1 MSLNNKYTSNPY
13 NPTFGTPPS
22 SYIHRY
28 DEESRILNE
37 FCAQDAP
44 PMSYMILGARGM
56 GKTVLMHELANRFE
70 SFAEWVVVRMNPNMD
85 LTDSLMRK
93 LSGHKKVS
101 PIIKSAKINLSFF
114 SLSLDMKSEQI
125 KDAEDAITE
134 ILKGMQKNGKK
145 LLIIIDEATNTDS
158 MKKFASTYQNLI
170 GQKLPV
176 YLLMTGLYENINSLK
191 NEKNLTFLYR
201 MPRIQLSSLNI
212 REISENYKDVFLLND
227 KDALKMARYTKG
239 YSYAFQ
245 LLGKLSWDKNGDY
258 ESILDAYR
266 RDLYEM
272 VYDKIWDEM
281 SDKDRA
287 LAYSIAISED
297 NTTKSVR
304 KTLGWKTNELSPYK
318 DRLTKKGVID
328 SPEYGRME
336 ISLPYFKGYIIEHH
350 GELFGSDDMPEDL

>member
-1 MSLNNKYTSNPY
+1 MSINEKYTSNPY
-13 NPTFGTPPS
+13 NPTFGTPPT

-28 DEESRILNE
+28 DEEGRILNE
-37 FCAQDAP
+37 FCAENAP

-114 SLSLDMKSEQI
+114 SLSVQMPTTQI

-134 ILKGMQKNGKK
+134 IIKGLQKVGKK
-145 LLIIIDEATNTDS
+145 LLIIIDEATNTES
-158 MKKFASTYQNLI
+158 MKAFASTYQNLI

-201 MPRIQLSSLNI
+201 MPRLQLSALNLSDI
-212 REISENYKDVFLLND
+212 AENYKDVFLLGD
-227 KDALKMARYTKG
+227 RESLRMAQLTKG

-245 LLGKLSWDKNGDY
+245 LLGKLSWDNDGDY
-258 ESILDAYR
+258 NAVLGEYR
-266 RDLYEM
+266 TSLYEM
-272 VYDKIWDEM
+272 VYEKIWDEM
-281 SDKDRA
+281 SGKDRE
-287 LAYSIAISED
+287 LAYGIASSSDGRVKEIREII
-297 NTTKSVR
+297 
-304 KTLGWKTNELSPYK
+304 GWETNEVSPYK
-318 DRLTKKGVID
+318 DRLVKKGVAD
-328 SPEYGRME
+328 SPGYGHLE
-336 ISLPYFKGYIIEHH
+336 IALPYLKGFILNKYD
-350 GELFGSDDMPEDL
+350 GSQKTNDLPDDL